1 MGGVD
6 MKEVELMELK
16 YWDSRD
22 YKLKFSLEVDNNKK
36 IKGIKA
42 YDFEE
47 NSLEDLDIILRDEGR
62 ELTEKVLEG
71 IREKLI
77 EKISEL
83 LKGEEVVGRGK
94 NIEDKIK
101 DELLYTVIGGEEIRV
116 RRVELM

>member
-1 MGGVD
+1 MSGVD
-6 MKEVELMELK
+6 MREVELMELK

-22 YKLKFSLEVDNNKK
+22 YKLKFSLEVDNKEV
-36 IKGIKA
+36 KGIKE
-42 YDFEE
+42 YNFEE
-47 NSLEDLDIILRDEGR
+47 DSLEDLDIIIRDEGR

-83 LKGEEVVGRGK
+83 LKGEEVVDRGK
-94 NIEDKIK
+94 NIEKKIK